1 MTVFSYVE
9 LLSGFGQPAE
19 CELRR
24 AGTRLAMCSS
34 SNIELFSCRHIT
46 KENHR
51 PRKTSHSLKIFNG
64 KEKRMLLTLTKQNAV
79 RLDTCWLLS

>member
-1 MTVFSYVE
+1 MIVFSYVE

-64 KEKRMLLTLTKQNAV
+64 KEKRERYLL
-79 RLDTCWLLS
+79 